1 MIALLQFRPDPSQAG
16 QFQEQAEQALRLL
29 AERPGFVRGSVGRAT
44 DDAGSWLLLTE
55 WESVGAYRRG
65 LGGYQ
70 VKLLATP
77 LLVDLKMR
85 DRRYPSQFSRL
96 IVSRPSDAGS
106 HESEHGEI
114 CGHVHRVACSPQ
126 VSIRSFLT
134 GRVGTKDRVK

>member
-1 MIALLQFRPDPSQAG
+1 MSGRPRAQATDPATVAGRASQAERRR
-16 QFQEQAEQALRLL
+16 QSVQAERFQAEAEQALRLL

-77 LLVDLKMR
+77 LLSQALDQPSAFEQLLR
-85 DRRYPSQFSRL
+85 ISQDGQETARASDRAADADWGSRL
-96 IVSRPSDAGS
+96 P
-106 HESEHGEI
+106 
-114 CGHVHRVACSPQ
+114 
-126 VSIRSFLT
+126 
-134 GRVGTKDRVK
+134 GT

>member
-1 MIALLQFRPDPSQAG
+1 MIALLQFRPSGATEQLE

-77 LLVDLKMR
+77 LLGQALDQPSAFEELLSIGEDGQETAR
-85 DRRYPSQFSRL
+85 ASDRADDADWTSR
-96 IVSRPSDAGS
+96 
-106 HESEHGEI
+106 
-114 CGHVHRVACSPQ
+114 
-126 VSIRSFLT
+126 
-134 GRVGTKDRVK
+134 